1 MKEQTLMEVGFSKNE
16 AKVYVSLLETGPAS
30 ATKVAEVS
38 GIHRVNVYDAIEKLK
53 GRGLVGF
60 LQNNGKRVFQASP
73 PDTLLNIPKTMEI
86 KIQNILPQLQ
96 LQHQLAASKSEV
108 QIFDGYDFI
117 RNMFLQFLE
126 TKEDILDLNCPRF
139 VLQMVAKEFEEII
152 HKRRAQQKQM
162 MYHVFDKSAVERM
175 KFLNTL
181 PYTKARYLE
190 HGSEDNVTTSICGD
204 VVAIQVYYENHSQK
218 PLTIFIRNKQIAEV
232 YRKNFFVIWEKAK
245 EPKA

>member
-60 LQNNGKRVFQASP
+60 LQQNGKRAFQASP

-96 LQHQLAASKSEV
+96 LQHQLAPHKSDV
-108 QIFDGYDFI
+108 QLFDGYDFI

-126 TKEDILDLNCPRF
+126 TKEDILDLNVPKF
-139 VLQMVAKEFEEII
+139 VLQLMGKDFQETI
-152 HKRRAQQKQM
+152 HKRRAQQKQR
-162 MYHVFDKSAVERM
+162 MYHIYHKVALERI

-190 HGSEDNVTTSICGD
+190 QEDNNNVTTTICGE
-204 VVAIQVYYENHSQK
+204 VVAIQIYHENNGQK
-218 PLTIFIRNKQIAEV
+218 PVTIFIKNKSIADV
-232 YRKNFFVIWEKAK
+232 YRKNFFIIWDKAK
-245 EPKA
+245 DP